1 MESVAGVPREGLTM
15 NITFTVIKCAPKRK
29 PAVSRSVLRLVAFL
43 LGLGL
48 GLVGLVSAFLFFNL

>member
-1 MESVAGVPREGLTM
+1 MSIA
-15 NITFTVIKCAPKRK
+15 FTVIKCAPKRK

-48 GLVGLVSAFLFFNL
+48 GMVGLVYFYLFSNL